1 MVRLVLS
8 VNGWQLAVSTQL
20 PALELFLVQVEHKDP
35 YNDHKDVC
43 YRAGAI
49 HTLHQFSPIWKP
61 LSSNMG
67 RKNWANAPLAAVGIF
82 PSRGSGFGGTA
93 QSHTGFPG
101 NVRLDEDIGRYFP
114 LSTGSFT
121 PTYLVNSEVVEQGAG
136 KRTPWYELEHLPIS

>member
-1 MVRLVLS
+1 MLVAKASRLTSAHVAES
-8 VNGWQLAVSTQL
+8 
-20 PALELFLVQVEHKDP
+20 F
-35 YNDHKDVC
+35 
-43 YRAGAI
+43 R
-49 HTLHQFSPIWKP
+49 HTLHTRRSCHQFSPIWKP

-67 RKNWANAPLAAVGIF
+67 RKHWANAPLAAADIF

-101 NVRLDEDIGRYFP
+101 NVRLDEDIGRYFL

-121 PTYLVNSEVVEQGAG
+121 PTYLVNSEVIEQGAG